1 MTMNMPKK
9 QNYQD
14 NQQDGALKVIE
25 KIKAVSDESECIYR
39 GEPKDVGV
47 VSSSLYREF
56 DQMDVKSLDFELIQN
71 DMIDEAKQYLY
82 KKDDLDILAELQHYG
97 GKTNLI
103 DFTTN
108 PLIALF
114 FACYGA
120 SSQDGRV
127 IVQNTETIEDWI
139 LTPKNPRHRVSNQK
153 IVFVQPPQGFIEP
166 DESQIITIP
175 AKDKKRILQ
184 HLRAEHNISTGTVLN
199 DLYSLIRKQE
209 IHRDAYI
216 QYYSGLSWQKI
227 GSEADTIEKQKAAY
241 AEAIECYTHAIELKP
256 DFLRSY
262 KNRGIVYS
270 SMDDADSA
278 IEDFNTVIQLDPNS
292 STIYFYRGA
301 AYFMNEELDKALDD
315 FNKEINTNPT
325 NFLAY
330 LSRGFV
336 STLKGNS
343 DQSIKDFSTAIG
355 LNPNYSELYDL
366 RGKLYAA
373 KGEPNKAIK
382 DFNKAIE
389 LKPEDNTTYRNRGLS
404 YAKIDDYESA
414 IQDFTKAV
422 ELNPEYDAAYYNR
435 GNAYTIK
442 GEYESAIQDL
452 SKAIELNPQ
461 YNEAYYNRGNIYANQ
476 GDFESAIQDYDKAIE
491 LNPADDRTYHNRGIV
506 YASKND
512 YDRAVQDFGKV
523 IELDPEDGGA
533 YCNRGE
539 CWLHL
544 QEWEKAKSD
553 LTTAKNIGYDIIG
566 SFQNDYENVKDFEK
580 KNSITLPEDIAA
592 MLTQPQQ

>member
-1 MTMNMPKK
+1 MNMPKK

-14 NQQDGALKVIE
+14 NQQDAALKIIE
-25 KIKAVSDESECIYR
+25 KINAVSDESECIYR
-39 GEPKDVGV
+39 GEPKDVGI

-56 DQMDVKSLDFELIQN
+56 AQMDVKSLDFELIQN

-82 KKDDLDILAELQHYG
+82 KKDDVDILAELQHYG

-120 SSQDGRV
+120 SGQDGRV
-127 IVQNTETIEDWI
+127 IVQNTEAIEGWM
-139 LTPKNPRHRVSNQK
+139 LKPKNPRHRVSNQE
-153 IVFVQPPQGFIEP
+153 IVFVQPPKGFIEP
-166 DESQIITIP
+166 DESEIITIP

-184 HLRAEHNISTGTVLN
+184 HLRAEHKISTDTVLN

-216 QYYSGLSWQKI
+216 EYYSGLSYQT
-227 GSEADTIEKQKAAY
+227 ENQKAAH
-241 AEAIECYTHAIELKP
+241 AEAIKHYTKAIELKP
-256 DFLRSY
+256 DFLKSY

-270 SMDDADSA
+270 SMGDIDSA
-278 IEDFNTVIQLDPNS
+278 IEDYNTVIQLDPDYS
-292 STIYFYRGA
+292 GIYFYRGT
-301 AYFMNEELDKALDD
+301 AYFMNEELDKAIDD

-325 NFLAY
+325 NFRAY
-330 LSRGFV
+330 FYRGFA
-336 STLKGNS
+336 SALKGNS
-343 DQSIKDFSTAIG
+343 DH
-355 LNPNYSELYDL
+355 
-366 RGKLYAA
+366 
-373 KGEPNKAIK
+373 AIK
-382 DFNKAIE
+382 DYSIVME
-389 LKPEDNTTYRNRGLS
+389 LNPKDGKVYNNRGVA

-435 GNAYTIK
+435 GNAYAIK
-442 GEYESAIQDL
+442 GEYESAIQNY
-452 SKAIELNPQ
+452 SKAIELNP
-461 YNEAYYNRGNIYANQ
+461 EDDAAYYNRGNAYTDK
-476 GDFESAIQDYDKAIE
+476 GDYENAIQDFTKVIALNPEDDIAYYNRGVAYWNNNEVNRAIEDYTRSIE
-491 LNPADDRTYHNRGIV
+491 LNNENAI
-506 YASKND
+506 S
-512 YDRAVQDFGKV
+512 
-523 IELDPEDGGA
+523 

-553 LTTAKNIGYDIIG
+553 LTTAKNMGYDIIE
-566 SFQNDYENVKDFEK
+566 SFQNDYENIKDFEK